1 MMSTDTPS
9 APTVKH
15 SEFIIYV
22 DESGDHSL
30 ASIDPE
36 YPVFVLSFCIF
47 RKTEYAERVTPAI
60 RKLKFTTFG
69 HDMVVLHESDI
80 RRKKGAF
87 SRLSKAPRD
96 AFLNQLTDIIHTA
109 EFQLVAVVID
119 KRKLKDRY
127 NQPAHPYHLA
137 LEFGLERIYR
147 LLKNSGQDDALTYV
161 VCEARGPKEDA
172 ELELEFRRIRDGANY
187 FNKPLPFDLIMADKK
202 TNSEGLQLADLTA
215 RPIGLTV
222 LRPEQD
228 NRAAEVLKGKFYRD
242 KTGNVFGM
250 GLKVF
255 P

>member
-1 MMSTDTPS
+1 MTP
-9 APTVKH
+9 AVPVAEPTIQH
-15 SEFIIYV
+15 SDFIIYV

-30 ASIDPE
+30 ESIDPD

-47 RKTEYAERVTPAI
+47 RKGDYVQRVTPAI
-60 RKLKFTTFG
+60 RQLKFETFG

-87 SRLSKAPRD
+87 SRLSKDPRE
-96 AFLNQLTDIIHTA
+96 AFMNTLTDIIGA
-109 EFQLVAVVID
+109 ADFQLVAVVID

-127 NQPAHPYHLA
+127 SQPAHPYHLA

-147 LLKNSGQDDALTYV
+147 LLKDAGQDDALTYL

-187 FNKPLPFDLIMADKK
+187 FRKPLPFDLIMADKK

-228 NRAAEVLKGKFYRD
+228 NRAASVLDAKFYRD
-242 KTGNVFGM
+242 KAGNKLGM

>member
-1 MMSTDTPS
+1 MNLVSSIESS
-9 APTVKH
+9 AVQH
-15 SEFIIYV
+15 SDFIIYV

-30 ASIDPE
+30 ESIDPD

-47 RKTEYAERVTPAI
+47 RKADYVERVTPAI
-60 RKLKFTTFG
+60 RHLKFSTFG

-87 SRLSKAPRD
+87 SRLSKAPRE
-96 AFLNQLTDIIHTA
+96 AFLSALTDIIGA
-109 EFQLVAVVID
+109 ADFQLVAVVID

-127 NQPAHPYHLA
+127 ARPAHPYHLA

-147 LLKNSGQDDALTYV
+147 LLKEAGQEVALTFL
-161 VCEARGPKEDA
+161 VCEARGQKEDA

-187 FNKPLPFDLIMADKK
+187 FRKPLPFDLIMADKK

-222 LRPEQD
+222 LRPDQE
-228 NRAAEVLKGKFYRD
+228 NRAATVLERKFYRD
-242 KTGNVFGM
+242 RGGNKQGV